1 MPASAPRPCSWPGCP
16 DLAVRG
22 SRCDDHAAVA
32 ARRKGSATSRGYDAA
47 WRRVRSRHLR
57 LHPLCEEPGCSALA
71 TVVDH
76 IETIRDAPHLRLDHG
91 NLRSYC
97 ALHHNH
103 RTARDQPGG
112 WHQPT

>member
-76 IETIRDAPHLRLDHG
+76 IVPHRGDQLLFWDQENWQALCKGCHDQKTGHG
-91 NLRSYC
+91 L
-97 ALHHNH
+97 
-103 RTARDQPGG
+103 
-112 WHQPT
+112 